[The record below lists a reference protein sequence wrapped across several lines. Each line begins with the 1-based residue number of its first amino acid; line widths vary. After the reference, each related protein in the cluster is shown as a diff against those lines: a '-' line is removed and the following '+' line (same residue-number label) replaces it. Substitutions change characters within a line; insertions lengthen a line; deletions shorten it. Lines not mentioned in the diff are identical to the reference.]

1 MTEAET
7 AVPVGGPTGG
17 GGKESWKRRVGA
29 RSNGWGSGHV
39 GGAGQGFGLQLGQGS
54 DGGRM
59 GKGRLLSCA
68 RS

>member
-39 GGAGQGFGLQLGQGS
+39 GGAGQGFGLQLAKA
-54 DGGRM
+54 RM
-59 GKGRLLSCA
+59 RTNGKGEVIKLCKV
-68 RS
+68 